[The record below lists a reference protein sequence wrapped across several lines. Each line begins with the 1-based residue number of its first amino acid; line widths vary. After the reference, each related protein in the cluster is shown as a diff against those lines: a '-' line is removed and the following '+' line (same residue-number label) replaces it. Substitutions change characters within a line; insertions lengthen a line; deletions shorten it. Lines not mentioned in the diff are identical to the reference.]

1 MKNKSILSL
10 MLSLPLFYGCASNS
24 ISEPTGQGAIAF
36 GTQVINN
43 FDTHPCARVEIVM
56 WEMVS
61 GGEYSQSPVELSFY
75 PKSDQDYVLFDD
87 IKPGFYQ
94 IRSMKC
100 HARTNETLNGK
111 RFLEFPYSFTETIEP
126 NLVTLSTYSYHG
138 ENTELFRFKAELT
151 YGLLALDREKIEAD
165 IQSQPNFAGWSFRER
180 H

>member
-1 MKNKSILSL
+1 MKIKPLLSL
-10 MLSLPLFYGCASNS
+10 MLSLPLMYGCASNS
-24 ISEPTGQGAIAF
+24 ISEPNGQGAIAF
-36 GTQVINN
+36 GTRVINN
-43 FDTHPCARVEIVM
+43 FDTHPCARVEILM

-75 PKSDQDYVLFDD
+75 PKTNQDYVLFND

-126 NLVTLSTYSYHG
+126 NLITLSTYSYYG
-138 ENTELFRFKAELT
+138 ENTELYRFTAELT
-151 YGLLALDREKIEAD
+151 YGLLALDREKIETN
-165 IQSQPNFAGWSFRER
+165 IQSQPNFTGWSFRE
-180 H
+180 HH